1 METQAGKWERREER
15 KSRSDS
21 VSMEK
26 MRTHAA
32 FLATVHFPGVAPC
45 GCARFDHGVQEAG
58 DTSYFSH
65 LRSPCSS

>member
-65 LRSPCSS
+65 LRSPCLS